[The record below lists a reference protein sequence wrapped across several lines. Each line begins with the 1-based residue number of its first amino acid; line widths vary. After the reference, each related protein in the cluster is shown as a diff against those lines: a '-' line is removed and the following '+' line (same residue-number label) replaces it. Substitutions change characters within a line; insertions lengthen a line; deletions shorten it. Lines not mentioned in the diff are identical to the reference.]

1 MTGYDR
7 AEYETWVAQTE
18 ASYGPM
24 ALLRARDV
32 GKAEA
37 VADLKGEGYRI
48 VKLEHYDTFLDDDP
62 DSVSCGT
69 HQDAFM
75 VREEL

>member
-24 ALLRARDV
+24 ALLRARDA

-37 VADLKGEGYRI
+37 VADLKDEGYRV
-48 VKLEHYDTFLDDDP
+48 VKLDP
-62 DSVSCGT
+62 DGYYDRSDNWVDLGT
-69 HQDAFM
+69 YFIQ
-75 VREEL
+75 EEL

>member
-1 MTGYDR
+1 MTFNPDNPEDGRTEMD
-7 AEYETWVAQTE
+7 VAI
-18 ASYGPM
+18 AI
-24 ALLRARDV
+24 L
-32 GKAEA
+32 KA
-37 VADLKGEGYRI
+37 DGYRI

-69 HQDAFM
+69 HQDALM